1 MWKQLKKIWPK
12 FNSQSTARKTHK
24 GDIISNPTALKSL
37 LAKEYKERLRMRPMK
52 IEMKPIMK
60 MKKKIFAMKMK
71 LASRKKLPDWS
82 ISDLDKAL
90 AKLKTNKSRDFEGYS
105 NEIFKNN
112 IIGTNLKMSL
122 LVMFN
127 KMKEKNLI
135 PKLFNC
141 ANITTVP
148 KKGSRLI
155 LSNERGIFR
164 VSVIRSILMN
174 MIYESN
180 YLEIDKQMSDCQMGG
195 RRKKNCK
202 NNIFILNGI
211 IHDVMASK
219 NLKPVVLQF

>member
-1 MWKQLKKIWPK
+1 M
-12 FNSQSTARKTHK
+12 
-24 GDIISNPTALKSL
+24 
-37 LAKEYKERLRMRPMK
+37 AKEYKERLRMRPMK

-180 YLEIDKQMSDCQMGG
+180 YQEIDKQMSDCQMGG

-202 NNIFILNGI
+202 NNI
-211 IHDVMASK
+211 VK
-219 NLKPVVLQF
+219 LQT